1 MKITKNQLQ
10 QIIKEELAVAVNESP
25 DVFGADYNPAEKVKN
40 IIAPEQAESRGEMEA
55 LQAIEW
61 AKTAH
66 PDDGS
71 PRWADPLYTQAY
83 DDRRQHALDNISDR
97 DDTTRPIRAVPTR
110 TIDSTLEIDGEALED
125 AQVVPH
131 QMAEQSADVS
141 ALEEAL
147 KRWKKLIK

>member
-40 IIAPEQAESRGEMEA
+40 IIAPEQAESHGEMEA

-83 DDRRQHALDNISDR
+83 DNRRQHALDNISDR
-97 DDTTRPIRAVPTR
+97 DDTTRPIRAVPVVN
-110 TIDSTLEIDGEALED
+110 IDSTLEVDGRALG
-125 AQVVPH
+125 AQVAKH
-131 QMAEQSADVS
+131 TMAEQSADVS

>member
-1 MKITKNQLQ
+1 
-10 QIIKEELAVAVNESP
+10 
-25 DVFGADYNPAEKVKN
+25 
-40 IIAPEQAESRGEMEA
+40 MEA

-83 DDRRQHALDNISDR
+83 DNRRQHALDNISDR
-97 DDTTRPIRAVPTR
+97 DDTTRPIRAVPADMH
-110 TIDSTLEIDGEALED
+110 IDTTLEMDGKELGAE
-125 AQVVPH
+125 
-131 QMAEQSADVS
+131 MAKHTMTEQGADVS